1 MSRTI
6 RRKNYVPIWVTH
18 SWERLGNG
26 SNGWGRV
33 PKEGKELAQALHKH
47 HGDTARWT
55 WPSKWIRQQCQIK
68 HRAEANVELNRYKK
82 NEEYEVIIP
91 RKELLPWD

>member
-1 MSRTI
+1 MSRTV

-18 SWERLGNG
+18 NWDHIPFTNA
-26 SNGWGRV
+26 WKRV
-33 PKEGKELAQALHKH
+33 PKEGKELTQALHKH
-47 HGDTARWT
+47 HGDTNRWT

-68 HRAEANVELNRYKK
+68 HRAEACVELNRYKK